1 MATVVTS
8 ATPIIK
14 VAAVAAVRRGW
25 RTELTSASLPTSPN
39 RRRNTRP
46 QAQTS
51 GLPSAAVP
59 STRPTSSSTAP
70 MPSHTNGAS
79 MGSSTAQ
86 TTAAAPNSIIPMP
99 TYWVTP
105 CRSCPLSTEASAS
118 TGRVAEARRAGQRA
132 ASSVITTP
140 TP

>member
-39 RRRNTRP
+39 RRRNTRHGP
-46 QAQTS
+46 DQ
-51 GLPSAAVP
+51 
-59 STRPTSSSTAP
+59 RPAERGGAEHEADEQQHRADAD
-70 MPSHTNGAS
+70 HTNGAS

-99 TYWVTP
+99 TYW
-105 CRSCPLSTEASAS
+105 
-118 TGRVAEARRAGQRA
+118 
-132 ASSVITTP
+132 
-140 TP
+140 